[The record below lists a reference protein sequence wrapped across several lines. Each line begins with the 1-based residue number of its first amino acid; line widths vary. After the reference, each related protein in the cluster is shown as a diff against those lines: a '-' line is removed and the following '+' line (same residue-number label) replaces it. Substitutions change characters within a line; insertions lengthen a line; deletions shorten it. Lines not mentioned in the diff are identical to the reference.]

1 MRRWH
6 CYYSQ
11 SSWILV
17 AKWITHC
24 QTDATVCEHCF
35 ALAYFYVCLQ
45 IKYVNFMYNLPGIK
59 LLAHHY
65 IRVIQICY
73 HEYLVNS
80 TKSPY
85 SSNTACIIRTY
96 IILKLCLLVLLNVC
110 IEYKTLLIQ
119 INSYSNGNFCTQHYG
134 VLYSV
139 KLMEQI

>member
-1 MRRWH
+1 MCLYEKMTLLLFTMQLDISCQMNHSLLNR
-6 CYYSQ
+6 CY
-11 SSWILV
+11 
-17 AKWITHC
+17 
-24 QTDATVCEHCF
+24 
-35 ALAYFYVCLQ
+35 LAYFYVCLQ
-45 IKYVNFMYNLPGIK
+45 IKYDNFMYNLPGIK